1 METIHIYHTNDVHSH
16 LENWPRIKQFL
27 AGKQEM
33 HQQIEE
39 DMFLFDIGD
48 FIDRWHPFTEATKG
62 KGNIDLLNECQYTAV
77 TIGNNE
83 GVNLPYDDLNQLYE
97 HAQFDVLL
105 ANLYQPYE
113 RYPHWAKPYKV
124 YRTKKGTRVGVIGLT
139 APFAHLYRLL
149 GWKVTEPIQELKKW
163 MEPLK
168 AESDIIILLS
178 HLGLEEDES
187 IAVECPDIDVI
198 LGSHTHHFL
207 EKGKFVGNTLL
218 GAAGKFGHFVGHVT
232 LNLNDSKTIIDK
244 QAALYNSNDLPKVQN
259 EQEQIDGYFSKG
271 KSLLN
276 QKVTTLTTPL
286 ETDLFQ
292 ETEFSRMLCQALR
305 EWCNSDCAMINA
317 GLLLG
322 PLKGDVTVY
331 DLLTICP
338 HPINPCVVELTGK
351 ELEKVV
357 QQTKNED
364 LVHRHIKGLGF
375 RGTLLGAFVYDRISV
390 DGENILVDGKEVDY
404 ERSYTLALPDMFTF
418 GHFFKDVL
426 PHKEKN
432 YFLPEF
438 LRDIL
443 KWKLQKQS

>member
-1 METIHIYHTNDVHSH
+1 METINIYHTNDVHSH

-39 DMFLFDIGD
+39 ETFLFDIGD
-48 FIDRWHPFTEATKG
+48 FIDLWHPFTEATKG

-83 GVNLPYDDLNQLYE
+83 GVNLPYEDLNQLYD

-105 ANLYQPYE
+105 ANLYQPNGG
-113 RYPHWAKPYKV
+113 YPHWVKPYKV

-139 APFAHLYRLL
+139 APFVHLYGLL
-149 GWKVTEPIQELKKW
+149 GWRVTEPIQELKKW
-163 MEPLK
+163 MGPLK

-207 EKGKFVGNTLL
+207 EKGKFVGDTLL

-244 QAALYNSNDLPKVQN
+244 YAVLYDSKDLPKVQN

-286 ETDLFQ
+286 ETNLFQ
-292 ETEFSRMLCQALR
+292 ETEFSRMLCRALR
-305 EWCNSDCAMINA
+305 EWCNSDCAMINS

-322 PLKGDVTVY
+322 SLKGDVTVF

-357 QQTKNED
+357 KQTKNED

-375 RGTLLGAFVYDRISV
+375 RGTLLGAFVYDRISM
-390 DGENILVDGKEVDY
+390 DGESILVDGKEVDY